1 MSQDSNLIDFEVL
14 SYNTRGLGDKR
25 KQRKIFNYVKKHTSG
40 KAVVLFQETHS
51 TKKVENLWKYQWHG
65 DMIFSHG
72 TSGAWGVRIAFRYD
86 LEYKLLS
93 PKIIDDQGRF
103 IILHIEIQGNPYI
116 LINYYGPNSEPS
128 QVKTIKQI
136 ASKLKDLEIEDNVQ
150 YILAGD
156 WNLIFDRSLDAMGG
170 GGGGAHD

>member
-14 SYNTRGLGDKR
+14 SYNTRGLGDERKR
-25 KQRKIFNYVKKHTSG
+25 RKIFNYVKKHTSG

-72 TSGAWGVRIAFRYD
+72 TSEARGVCIAFRYD

-93 PKIIDDQGRF
+93 PKIMDDEGRF

-116 LINYYGPNSEPS
+116 LIIIMAQIQNL
-128 QVKTIKQI
+128 VKVKQ
-136 ASKLKDLEIEDNVQ
+136 
-150 YILAGD
+150 
-156 WNLIFDRSLDAMGG
+156 
-170 GGGGAHD
+170 